1 MQNPKLKLERG
12 HWYQVASEVVLHRTK
27 HAHSKSIMK
36 IPADSL
42 VMFIEYHPSSVRN
55 CKVMFQ
61 DLIGWIV
68 VDPKYKK
75 HLYFFKKV
83 NSHAENG

>member
-1 MQNPKLKLERG
+1 
-12 HWYQVASEVVLHRTK
+12 
-27 HAHSKSIMK
+27 MK